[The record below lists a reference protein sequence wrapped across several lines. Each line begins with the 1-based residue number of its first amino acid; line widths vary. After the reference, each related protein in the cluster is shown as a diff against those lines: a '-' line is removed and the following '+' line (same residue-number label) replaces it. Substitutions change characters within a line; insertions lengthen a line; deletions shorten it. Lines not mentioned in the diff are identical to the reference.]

1 MHCLYPNSTIWFLIC
16 KCDHII
22 IKKHGVT
29 SFSGDH
35 CMGIAR
41 HHSVLPRD
49 SDMSQARL
57 GAPRSMVPCM
67 HSAAQHA
74 ARKAGI
80 VVSGAAVGAPWAS
93 QLQHARSGRASLPC
107 PTPFD
112 PFRSPVPAWIS
123 CSRATAFRTEAGRS
137 RAPRAGRGRG
147 PGASNTAAAAD
158 RRLVLE
164 EVTKCRSEPPA
175 LT

>member
-1 MHCLYPNSTIWFLIC
+1 
-16 KCDHII
+16 
-22 IKKHGVT
+22 
-29 SFSGDH
+29 
-35 CMGIAR
+35 MGIAR
-41 HHSVLPRD
+41 HHGVLSRA
-49 SDMSQARL
+49 SDMLQTRL
-57 GAPRSMVPCM
+57 GAARSMVPCM

-80 VVSGAAVGAPWAS
+80 IVQAQRSGPSWAS
-93 QLQHARSGRASLPC
+93 EMHHARSGREFLPC

-123 CSRATAFRTEAGRS
+123 CIRATAFRTEAGRS

-147 PGASNTAAAAD
+147 SGASNTAAAAD

-164 EVTKCRSEPPA
+164 EGDSMPFRTARIDLEYRRSA
-175 LT
+175 SSNLASRNGSLAGRGRRKVH